1 MFLWLIVIVQS
12 LSHVLLFATTWTAAC
27 QASLSFTNSWSLLKF
42 MSIESVIPSNHLV
55 FSHSFS
61 CLQSFPA
68 SWSFLISRLFASGA
82 KVLELQHQSF
92 QLIFRIGFLF
102 RIDWF
107 DLLVVRRTL
116 KSLLQ
121 HHSSKA
127 YFFIYFAPCIF
138 YFSLLGLL
146 CIIF

>member
-1 MFLWLIVIVQS
+1 MSYS
-12 LSHVLLFATTWTAAC
+12 LQPRGLQHARLPCPSPTPGAC
-27 QASLSFTNSWSLLKF
+27 LNSCPLNQLYHPTILS
-42 MSIESVIPSNHLV
+42 SVIP
-55 FSHSFS
+55 FS

>member
-1 MFLWLIVIVQS
+1 MSDSLQLHGLQHARLPCPSPSVVACLNSCPLSQS
-12 LSHVLLFATTWTAAC
+12 YHPTT
-27 QASLSFTNSWSLLKF
+27 SS
-42 MSIESVIPSNHLV
+42 SVIP
-55 FSHSFS
+55 FSS

-68 SWSFLISRLFASGA
+68 SWSFLMSRLFASDA

-92 QLIFRIGFLF
+92 QLIFRIDFLF

-107 DLLVVRRTL
+107 NLLVVQGTL
-116 KSLLQ
+116 KSIRQ

-138 YFSLLGLL
+138 YFSLLSLL
-146 CIIF
+146 HIVF

>member
-1 MFLWLIVIVQS
+1 M
-12 LSHVLLFATTWTAAC
+12 LLFSHSVISYSLQPRGLQHARLPCPSPTPGAC
-27 QASLSFTNSWSLLKF
+27 LNSCPLNQLYHPTILS
-42 MSIESVIPSNHLV
+42 SVIP
-55 FSHSFS
+55 FS

-82 KVLELQHQSF
+82 KILELQHQSF
-92 QLIFRIGFLF
+92 QLTFKIGFLF

-107 DLLVVRRTL
+107 DLLVVQGTL